1 MIVEGRSEQQRLRFR
16 TNLDDEV
23 EAGPDHPLSFRPE
36 KNGSFTPFVLVRDKL
51 KARLT
56 RPVYYE
62 LVAAAATEGKGGKRE
77 LGVWSGGT
85 FFPFPG
91 PKP

>member
-1 MIVEGRSEQQRLRFR
+1 
-16 TNLDDEV
+16 
-23 EAGPDHPLSFRPE
+23 
-36 KNGSFTPFVLVRDKL
+36 L

-62 LVAAAATEGKGGKRE
+62 LVAAAATEAKGAKRG

>member
-1 MIVEGRSEQQRLRFR
+1 
-16 TNLDDEV
+16 
-23 EAGPDHPLSFRPE
+23 LSFRPE
-36 KNGSFTPFVLVRDKL
+36 KNGSFTPFVLVRDTL

-62 LVAAAATEGKGGKRE
+62 LVAAAATEAKGAKRG

>member
-1 MIVEGRSEQQRLRFR
+1 MTVEGRSEQQRLRFR

-62 LVAAAATEGKGGKRE
+62 LVAAAATEGKGRKRE

>member
-1 MIVEGRSEQQRLRFR
+1 M
-16 TNLDDEV
+16 
-23 EAGPDHPLSFRPE
+23 
-36 KNGSFTPFVLVRDKL
+36 NGSFTPFVLVRDRL

-62 LVAAAATEGKGGKRE
+62 LVAAVVTETRGGKKE

-85 FFPFPG
+85 FFPFPALPG
-91 PKP
+91 PGKG